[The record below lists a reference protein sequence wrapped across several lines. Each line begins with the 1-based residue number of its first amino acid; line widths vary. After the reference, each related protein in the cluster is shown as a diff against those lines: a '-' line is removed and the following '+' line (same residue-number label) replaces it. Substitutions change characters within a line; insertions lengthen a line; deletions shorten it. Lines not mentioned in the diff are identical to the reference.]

1 MEQDGGERKVG
12 ALLQTV
18 DELVKI
24 APDLKIVGGSS
35 SARSTSSSYGE
46 NTLRPEQTNV
56 RRSRSPSP
64 TLSSSQITSV
74 LARLAEASEELRKF
88 QRFNEDEQERSRI
101 RRGNLRRAAS
111 QENDP
116 HGSTSSVASAAGS
129 QRGGRLSRN
138 SSNNGSLI
146 RKSLSLDHSI
156 QKDQVSWN
164 ARGNTTPGSSA
175 SYNECSLLTEHMAPR
190 RWQCII
196 HAIH

>member
-1 MEQDGGERKVG
+1 MEADGGDRKVG

-24 APDLKIVGGSS
+24 APDLKLGSSGGSS
-35 SARSTSSSYGE
+35 RGSSGYD
-46 NTLRPEQTNV
+46 NNLRPEQPNV

-64 TLSSSQITSV
+64 TLSTSQITSV

-88 QRFNEDEQERSRI
+88 QRLNEDEQERSRI

-111 QENDP
+111 QENDH

-129 QRGGRLSRN
+129 QRGSGRLSRN

-156 QKDQVSWN
+156 QRDQVN
-164 ARGNTTPGSSA
+164 FKR
-175 SYNECSLLTEHMAPR
+175 EK
-190 RWQCII
+190 
-196 HAIH
+196 